1 MRSLF
6 WKKQKTL
13 VRLRIDGVYVNTHE
27 INTGNHSA
35 TLCLLSTFT
44 FNTMMNIGCGDIVKR
59 KEYGTIYILLYK
71 SSQIYLP
78 RLIFHV
84 SECYF
89 KWRET

>member
-13 VRLRIDGVYVNTHE
+13 VGLRIDGVYVNTHE

-44 FNTMMNIGCGDIVKR
+44 FNTMMNIGCGDIVKW
-59 KEYGTIYILLYK
+59 KEYGTIYTTVQVKPNL
-71 SSQIYLP
+71 SSQIDLSCK
-78 RLIFHV
+78 RMLFQMA
-84 SECYF
+84 
-89 KWRET
+89 

>member
-13 VRLRIDGVYVNTHE
+13 VRLRIEEGVYVNTHE

-44 FNTMMNIGCGDIVKR
+44 FNTMMNIGCGDIVKCVQV
-59 KEYGTIYILLYK
+59 KPNL
-71 SSQIYLP
+71 SSQIDLSCK
-78 RLIFHV
+78 RMLFQMA
-84 SECYF
+84 
-89 KWRET
+89 